1 MERSAPRQWN
11 AAGVPEYAQPMAL
24 RRAVVC
30 GSALL
35 VASACSLFTS
45 LDDLE
50 GEKAG
55 GDGGGP
61 DAASAAVP
69 VDAGGG
75 PPADAGDV
83 CPTGAALEPVELTT
97 AGIADSGAVA
107 CNGSSAAALDGKVA
121 ALDKAYGKVGLLAG
135 QQVGG
140 CVGARF
146 ARPIRSF
153 VTHVISL
160 VGDTCGGFPCNEG
173 CTSPLRYKAFAGPS
187 LASLT
192 YLDLQAPG
200 DAGFVE
206 TLVQPSTTWV
216 VVCRGSWDQ
225 GPDVGVDAIVGTC
238 L

>member
-1 MERSAPRQWN
+1 
-11 AAGVPEYAQPMAL
+11 MAL

-35 VASACSLFTS
+35 VASACSLVTS
-45 LDDLE
+45 LDDLA
-50 GEKAG
+50 GEEAG

-61 DAASAAVP
+61 EAASSAVP

-75 PPADAGDV
+75 ADAGDV

-107 CNGSSAAALDGKVA
+107 CNGASAAALDGNVA
-121 ALDKAYGKVGLLAG
+121 ALDKAYGQVGLLAG

-160 VGDTCGGFPCNEG
+160 VGDTCGGFQCTKG
-173 CTSPLRYKAFAGPS
+173 CTNPLLYQAFAGPS

-192 YLDLQAPG
+192 YLGVQAPG

-216 VVCRGSWDQ
+216 VVCRGSTDQ
-225 GPDVGVDAIVGTC
+225 GPDVGVDAIVGAC